1 MMLVKRNEVNKMA
14 RDLTRVTVNLAS
26 DLVAQI
32 DKYAEDMSLTRTSA
46 CAVLISQSIK
56 GNQAMSDLQ
65 KLIQAYEDEKAKGK
79 EC

>member
-1 MMLVKRNEVNKMA
+1 MA

-65 KLIQAYEDEKAKGK
+65 KFMQAYEDEKAKGNA
-79 EC
+79 

>member
-1 MMLVKRNEVNKMA
+1 MA

-32 DKYAEDMSLTRTSA
+32 DKFADDMSLTRTSA

-56 GNQAMSDLQ
+56 NNQAMSDLQ
-65 KLIQAYEDEKAKGK
+65 KLMEAFDVEKAKGNL
-79 EC
+79 

>member
-1 MMLVKRNEVNKMA
+1 MA